1 MENNEIIQII
11 NKLRKFTHN
20 PNEYYLNEDMRKLIK
35 GKKYYSLYDMYYIC
49 RKCCVI
55 EPKHELMEVF
65 SKATKN
71 YAIKRIISTIK
82 FFVHNDILKF
92 EEIEQ
97 KILRNIIPN
106 VKTCNNIE
114 GLLNAIYEQHCS
126 VEYAFDFIGRNIVW
140 AGTIEGPEYWCKLHD
155 TIKRE
160 YFYAIIQKPMNI
172 INKNA
177 LFEIMI

>member
-1 MENNEIIQII
+1 MGNNEIIQII

-20 PNEYYLNEDMRKLIK
+20 PNEYYPNEDIIKLIN

-55 EPKHELMEVF
+55 EQKRELMEVF
-65 SKATKN
+65 SQATKN

-97 KILRNIIPN
+97 KILSNIIPN
-106 VKTCNNIE
+106 GKTCNNIE
-114 GLLNAIYEQHCS
+114 ELLNVIYEQHCN
-126 VEYAFDFIGRNIVW
+126 VEYAFNFIGRNIVW
-140 AGTIEGPEYWCKLHD
+140 ARTIEGHEYWRKLHE

-160 YFYAIIQKPMNI
+160 YYYTIIQKPMNI

>member
-1 MENNEIIQII
+1 MGNNEIIQII

-20 PNEYYLNEDMRKLIK
+20 PNKYYPNEDIIKLIK

-55 EPKHELMEVF
+55 EPKLELMEVF

-71 YAIKRIISTIK
+71 YAIKRIIATIK
-82 FFVHNDILKF
+82 LFVHYDMLKF

-97 KILRNIIPN
+97 KILSNITPN
-106 VKTCNNIE
+106 GKTCNNIE
-114 GLLNAIYEQHCS
+114 ELLNVIYEQHCN
-126 VEYAFDFIGRNIVW
+126 VEYVFNFIGRNIVW
-140 AGTIEGPEYWCKLHD
+140 EMTIEGHEYWCKLHE

>member
-1 MENNEIIQII
+1 MGNNEIIQII

-20 PNEYYLNEDMRKLIK
+20 PNEYYPNEDIIKLIK
-35 GKKYYSLYDMYYIC
+35 EKKYYSLYDMYYIC

-55 EPKHELMEVF
+55 EPKLELMEVF

-71 YAIKRIISTIK
+71 YAIKKIIAAIK
-82 FFVHNDILKF
+82 LFVHYDMLKF
-92 EEIEQ
+92 KEIEQ
-97 KILRNIIPN
+97 KILSNIIPN
-106 VKTCNNIE
+106 GKTCNNIE
-114 GLLNAIYEQHCS
+114 ELLNVIYEQHCN
-126 VEYAFDFIGRNIVW
+126 VEYAFNFIDRYIHWVQ
-140 AGTIEGPEYWCKLHD
+140 TIEGHEYWRKLHE

-160 YFYAIIQKPMNI
+160 YYYAIIQKPMNM

>member
-1 MENNEIIQII
+1 MGNNEIIQII

-20 PNEYYLNEDMRKLIK
+20 PNEYYPNEDIIKLIN

-55 EPKHELMEVF
+55 EQKRELMEVF
-65 SKATKN
+65 SQATKN

-97 KILRNIIPN
+97 KILSNIIPN
-106 VKTCNNIE
+106 GKTCNNIE
-114 GLLNAIYEQHCS
+114 ELLNELYKKERN
-126 VEYAFDFIGRNIVW
+126 VEYAFNFISRKMVW
-140 AGTIEGPEYWCKLHD
+140 AATLEGHEYWGKLHE

-160 YFYAIIQKPMNI
+160 YYYAIIQKPMNI